1 MAYPEICSSTI
12 SIIIYKKRKNEFAQK
27 NRKSRRGPVHHYSI
41 FMIFSGMVVDPKLYV
56 PGDAPA
62 TVSNI
67 LASEWLFR
75 LGFVSWIVGYIVFLF
90 LVLALYNLF
99 KSLEKGQTRLMVI
112 LVVAGVSVASLN
124 TLSQYVPI
132 LLFSGAEHLSAF
144 NPAQLQALSMVFL
157 DMYQHGIMVAEIF
170 WGLWLIPFGILVY
183 KSRFVPKV
191 LGVLLIVG
199 CFGHLLSFLS
209 TFLFPDYSTIL
220 IPISEMVM
228 FGELPIFLW
237 LLIKGAKDQQ
247 PSTRPA
253 S

>member
-1 MAYPEICSSTI
+1 MEEKMNSL
-12 SIIIYKKRKNEFAQK
+12 KKIA
-27 NRKSRRGPVHHYSI
+27 RGAGILYILMDV
-41 FMIFSGMVVDPKLYV
+41 FMIFSGMVVDPKIYV
-56 PGDAPA
+56 PGDAVA
-62 TVSNI
+62 TASNI

-75 LGFVSWIVGYIVFLF
+75 LGFVSFLVGLILQLF
-90 LVLALYNLF
+90 LVHVLYELF
-99 KSLEKGQTRLMVI
+99 KSVDKGQARLMVI
-112 LVVAGVSVASLN
+112 LVVAGVSVAFLN
-124 TLSQYVPI
+124 NLNLYAPI
-132 LLFSGAEHLSAF
+132 LLFSGAGHLSAF
-144 NPAQLQALSMVFL
+144 NPAQLQTLAMVFL
-157 DMYQHGIMVAEIF
+157 DMYNNGIMVAEIF
-170 WGLWLIPFGILVY
+170 WGLWLIPLGILVY

-209 TFLFPDYSTIL
+209 TFLFPDYSAIL

-247 PSTRPA
+247 PSTRTA

>member
-1 MAYPEICSSTI
+1 MEEKMNSLKKIARGAGILY
-12 SIIIYKKRKNEFAQK
+12 IIMD
-27 NRKSRRGPVHHYSI
+27 V
-41 FMIFSGMVVDPKLYV
+41 FMILGGMYVPSKIYV
-56 PGDAPA
+56 PGDAVA

-67 LASEWLFR
+67 LAFEWLFR
-75 LGFVSWIVGYIVFLF
+75 LGFVSLLVGLILQLF
-90 LVLALYNLF
+90 LVHVLYELF
-99 KSLEKGQTRLMVI
+99 KSVDKGQARLMVI
-112 LVVAGVSVASLN
+112 LVVAGVSVAFLN
-124 TLSQYVPI
+124 NLNQYAPI
-132 LLFSGAEHLSAF
+132 VLLSGAEHLSAF
-144 NPAQLQALSMVFL
+144 NPAQLQTLSMVFL
-157 DMYQHGIMVAEIF
+157 DMYNNGIMVAEIF
-170 WGLWLIPFGILVY
+170 WGLWLIPLGILVY

-209 TFLFPDYSTIL
+209 TFLFPDYSAIL

-247 PSTRPA
+247 PSTRTA